1 MKKLISLVVAVFL
14 CLSSVSFAE
23 GGLLIPPAP
32 EVQKE
37 ITVLFGGEKLE
48 FDSDPVIING
58 RTMVPMRKIF
68 EELGATVGWDGDA
81 RRVEAVFDD
90 GTHILLY
97 IDNLVAYKN
106 GEAKILETAPFIKDS
121 RTFVPLRFVSEGSGA
136 GVDWDGDT
144 YTVTVTP
151 PYLDCKFVPF
161 GEFMTIPSP
170 ASASEMFTITDYVRD
185 SSGAVVTYSIKEA
198 GMENVIKYE
207 TYLETFGYE
216 RIYGQ
221 AHDAEKI
228 FYNTPVVIKTEVIK
242 SESYKINIYS
252 DPEGNTIKKY
262 LK

>member
-1 MKKLISLVVAVFL
+1 MKKIMSLVLMAFLCFSSAVFA
-14 CLSSVSFAE
+14 AE
-23 GGLLIPPAP
+23 GLLIAPAP
-32 EVQKE
+32 KAEKE
-37 ITVLFGGEKLE
+37 ITVIFDGEKLA

-90 GTHILLY
+90 GSHILLY
-97 IDNLVAYKN
+97 IDNPVAYKN
-106 GEAKILETAPFIKDS
+106 GEAKILETPPFIKDS

-144 YTVTVTP
+144 YTVTITP
-151 PYLDCKFVPF
+151 PYLDCKYVPF

-170 ASASEMFTITDYVRD
+170 PSASDSFVLTEYVRD
-185 SSGAVVTYSIKEA
+185 LAGAVITYDIKQA

-207 TYLETFGYE
+207 AYLETFGYE
-216 RIYGQ
+216 RISGEEN
-221 AHDAEKI
+221 DEEKI
-228 FYNTPVVIKTEVIK
+228 FYNKPFVVKTEVAK
-242 SESYKINIYS
+242 ERYKVNIYS

>member
-1 MKKLISLVVAVFL
+1 MKKIISLVLAAL
-14 CLSSVSFAE
+14 LSFSSAAFAE
-23 GGLLIPPAP
+23 GELLIAPAP
-32 EVQKE
+32 EAEKE
-37 ITVLFGGEKLE
+37 ITVIFDGEKLE
-48 FDSDPVIING
+48 FDSQPVIING

-81 RRVEAVFDD
+81 QRVEAVFDD

-97 IDNLVAYKN
+97 IDNPVAYKD
-106 GEAKILETAPFIKDS
+106 GEAKMLETAPFIKDS

-144 YTVTVTP
+144 YTVTITP

-161 GEFMTIPSP
+161 GEFMSIPSP
-170 ASASEMFTITDYVRD
+170 LSASDTFVLAEYVRD
-185 SSGAVVTYSIKEA
+185 SAGAVITYDIKRS

-207 TYLETFGYE
+207 AYLETFGYE
-216 RIYGQ
+216 RISGEV
-221 AHDAEKI
+221 HDAEKI
-228 FYNTPVVIKTEVIK
+228 FYNKPVVIKTEVTK
-242 SESYKINIYS
+242 SDKYIINIYS